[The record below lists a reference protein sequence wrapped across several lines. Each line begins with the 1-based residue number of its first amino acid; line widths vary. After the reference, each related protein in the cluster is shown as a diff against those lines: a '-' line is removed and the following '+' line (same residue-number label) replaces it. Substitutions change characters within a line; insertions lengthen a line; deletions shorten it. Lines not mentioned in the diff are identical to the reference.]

1 MNTSLIRNQHLK
13 LRYINIFGNIEAL
26 ITLYSL
32 QANSVDAEICG
43 PL

>member
-1 MNTSLIRNQHLK
+1 MNASLIWNQNIK
-13 LRYINIFGNIEAL
+13 IKYINIFGKIEAM
-26 ITLYSL
+26 ITPYSL